1 MITVYGIPNCDTVQ
15 RALRALDAAGI
26 AYRFHDFKR
35 EGLSRER
42 AQAWIDALGV
52 DTVVNRRGTTWR
64 KLDERTRNG
73 LTPATAADL
82 LVREPA
88 LVKRPVIEHGVAISV
103 GFAKTEE
110 TAIVERLRQGV
121 AHR

>member
-35 EGLSRER
+35 DGLSPDR

-64 KLDERTRNG
+64 KLDEPTRNG
-73 LTPATAADL
+73 LTVATAAAL
-82 LVREPA
+82 LARQPA
-88 LVKRPVIEHGVAISV
+88 LVKRPVIEHDGGISV
-103 GFAKTEE
+103 GFAKTDEVTILE
-110 TAIVERLRQGV
+110 HLR
-121 AHR
+121 RE